1 MASVERRSSNTRPQV
16 HYLLG
21 NRLYSGDLVFVGD
34 RPMLVVSWR
43 SVNRKRVP
51 YVCFPLDADK
61 LKPGAQP
68 DVYVYEGDLRA

>member
-1 MASVERRSSNTRPQV
+1 MASVERRSGSTRPQV

-21 NRLYSGDLVFVGD
+21 NRLYSGDLVFIGE

-43 SVNRKRVP
+43 SVNWKRVP
-51 YVCFPLDADK
+51 YVCFPLDAGK

-68 DVYVYEGDLRA
+68 DVYVYEGDIGG

>member
-1 MASVERRSSNTRPQV
+1 MASVERRSTSTRLQV

-21 NRLYSGDLVFVGD
+21 DRLYSGDLVFIGD

-43 SVNRKRVP
+43 SLNRKRVP
-51 YVCFPLDADK
+51 YVCFPLDAVK

-68 DVYVYEGDLRA
+68 DVYVYEGDLRG